1 MAARQK
7 PKLNQAEWSQM
18 TEDEAMVFG
27 RAHAKSKDPKDMYDL
42 EDFPSANLYY
52 AYEAGYTGKHPAP
65 TAGGSGI
72 PAEVVKAMK
81 DSAEA
86 CAAAAASIAA
96 IAKKIGA

>member
-7 PKLNQAEWSQM
+7 PKLNQAEWAQL
-18 TEDEAMVFG
+18 TEDEAMAFG
-27 RAHAKSKDPKDMYDL
+27 SDHARKKEPMYDL
-42 EDFPSANLYY
+42 EDFPSASLYY
-52 AYEAGYTGKHPAP
+52 AYEAGYTGKHAAP